1 MRVPLVRPSRSRQG
15 LRFLH
20 LLVRCP
26 GLAVSDVLLDGGVEE
41 EGFLGHEAG
50 VQAVLAH
57 VQGADVAIVNGDG
70 PVLEQAKMLEARF
83 ATDHPVAERFMREV
97 IDTLVKLGF

>member
-1 MRVPLVRPSRSRQG
+1 MLKS
-15 LRFLH
+15 LDADIH
-20 LLVRCP
+20 
-26 GLAVSDVLLDGGVEE
+26 DVLEKDE
-41 EGFLGHEAG
+41 
-50 VQAVLAH
+50 
-57 VQGADVAIVNGDG
+57 QGAGDG